1 MQSNRVEEVRG
12 INDNYNP
19 LPLSIQHG
27 DDNRC
32 TILMRN
38 ETHTIG
44 SLVKERLLRAP
55 EVAFVGCGMV
65 HPPDIKILRT
75 ELRLDPGAGPPADE
89 LLARSLRSI
98 RGEAERLQRE
108 WRRVAGGGGSTAAAK

>member
-19 LPLSIQHG
+19 LPLSIEHR

-44 SLVKERLLRAP
+44 SLVKERLLRARLPVIRECSLP
-55 EVAFVGCGMV
+55 E
-65 HPPDIKILRT
+65 
-75 ELRLDPGAGPPADE
+75 
-89 LLARSLRSI
+89 SLRRIYAFEFSSI
-98 RGEAERLQRE
+98 HCQEDP
-108 WRRVAGGGGSTAAAK
+108 AASVSVHLLDF